1 MKNYGDG
8 LLDSHPDDL
17 QTKSSEVHLRAGR
30 KRTIWTCAE
39 AIQNSHTQDL
49 MILPCAPTFCF
60 DESQRRKRT
69 RKTMTKM
76 KKMKMKKMMMMDTP
90 CGLAYCMKVISTDIS

>member
-1 MKNYGDG
+1 
-8 LLDSHPDDL
+8 
-17 QTKSSEVHLRAGR
+17 
-30 KRTIWTCAE
+30 
-39 AIQNSHTQDL
+39 

-69 RKTMTKM
+69 RKTMTKMTTKM